1 MNIEEIRALWGP
13 NYYSRYPAIYML
25 LDIGELEERPSDTI
39 PDMKDRLLKLIP
51 TMMEHR
57 CSPGY
62 PGGFLERVGEGTWA
76 GHIVEHVAIELQC
89 LAHMDVGFGKTLGTD
104 AKGVYKVVFRYR
116 DPEVGVEAGK
126 AAVMIVDA
134 LFNNKPI
141 QIKPIITRLN
151 EIRDENM
158 FGPST
163 HSIIKEAQSRGIP
176 HIRLNKHSY
185 VQLGHGIHQRRIQA
199 TMVDNTSAI
208 GVEIA
213 DDKEQTKE
221 ILLEAGVPVPRGKST
236 DSLDGAFIVA
246 KDIGYPVTMKPLV
259 GHHGK
264 GITANVKNEREL
276 KIAYNS
282 AKKFHD
288 QVIVEKHLE
297 GFDHRL
303 LVINGELV
311 AAARREPASVMGNGK
326 STIRELIDMVNKDPR
341 RGIGH
346 EKVLTKIKIDY
357 MTKRLLKQQNLKL
370 TDVLPEGRLLHLKS
384 TANLSTGGCS
394 IDVTDEVHPQIKR
407 MAERISKIININ
419 VMGIDVVAP
428 HLKRPLKETNG
439 GVIEVNAAPGFRMHL
454 EPYFGKK
461 RNVAKPLVDMLF
473 PPESESTIPIIAV
486 TGTNGKTTTVRL
498 ISHILKYA
506 GKSVGMCCTDG
517 IEIGNQLVL
526 EGDYSGPSGA
536 SHILTEPLVDH
547 AVLEVARG
555 GILRR
560 GLGYDDSD
568 VGVLLN
574 ISADHLGLD
583 GINTLDELAELKSIV
598 VETVKPEGVAILNAD
613 DERVMKCKDKIKS
626 KIVLFSLNESNPA
639 LAVHTSN
646 GGIVV
651 TVKDG
656 NLILR
661 KGTLDMIIDRVSN
674 IPITFGGKAAF
685 NIANAMAAVAAAYS
699 VGIDIK
705 SIQTSLVTF
714 NSSTGQL
721 PGRVNLIDVGSFKV
735 LIDYGHNP
743 SAIES
748 LAGLIPHLTNGKKIN
763 VGSGT
768 GNRMDESLLDF
779 GKNLGKMYDHII
791 ICDSDPRQRKIG
803 ETAEMVRKGVLST
816 GFPKKNLQMV
826 QDESEAIQ
834 TALRLA
840 KDGDLVVI
848 QANFIKKAIQ
858 IVLEYK
864 ENISIKGKN
873 KKLA

>member
-1 MNIEEIRALWGP
+1 
-13 NYYSRYPAIYML
+13 
-25 LDIGELEERPSDTI
+25 
-39 PDMKDRLLKLIP
+39 
-51 TMMEHR
+51 
-57 CSPGY
+57 
-62 PGGFLERVGEGTWA
+62 
-76 GHIVEHVAIELQC
+76 
-89 LAHMDVGFGKTLGTD
+89 
-104 AKGVYKVVFRYR
+104 
-116 DPEVGVEAGK
+116 
-126 AAVMIVDA
+126 
-134 LFNNKPI
+134 
-141 QIKPIITRLN
+141 
-151 EIRDENM
+151 
-158 FGPST
+158 
-163 HSIIKEAQSRGIP
+163 
-176 HIRLNKHSY
+176 
-185 VQLGHGIHQRRIQA
+185 
-199 TMVDNTSAI
+199 
-208 GVEIA
+208 
-213 DDKEQTKE
+213 
-221 ILLEAGVPVPRGKST
+221 
-236 DSLDGAFIVA
+236 
-246 KDIGYPVTMKPLV
+246 
-259 GHHGK
+259 
-264 GITANVKNEREL
+264 
-276 KIAYNS
+276 
-282 AKKFHD
+282 
-288 QVIVEKHLE
+288 
-297 GFDHRL
+297 
-303 LVINGELV
+303 
-311 AAARREPASVMGNGK
+311 
-326 STIRELIDMVNKDPR
+326 
-341 RGIGH
+341 
-346 EKVLTKIKIDY
+346 
-357 MTKRLLKQQNLKL
+357 
-370 TDVLPEGRLLHLKS
+370 
-384 TANLSTGGCS
+384 
-394 IDVTDEVHPQIKR
+394 
-407 MAERISKIININ
+407 
-419 VMGIDVVAP
+419 MGIDVVAP

>member
-25 LDIGELEERPSDTI
+25 LDIGKLEERPSDMI
-39 PDMKDRLLKLIP
+39 PDLKGRLLKLIP
-51 TMMEHR
+51 TMIEHR
-57 CSPGY
+57 CSPGCI
-62 PGGFLERVGEGTWA
+62 GGFIERVVEGTWA

-89 LAHMDVGFGKTLGTD
+89 LANMDVGFGKTLGTD
-104 AKGVYKVVFRYR
+104 TKGVYKVVFRYR
-116 DPEVGVEAGK
+116 DPEVGIEAGK
-126 AAVMIVDA
+126 AAVKIVDA
-134 LFNNKPI
+134 LFNNRPI
-141 QIKPIITRLN
+141 KFEPIITRLK
-151 EIRDENM
+151 EIREENM

-163 HSIIKEAQSRGIP
+163 YSIIKEAQSRGIP
-176 HIRLNKHSY
+176 YIRLNKHSY
-185 VQLGHGIHQRRIQA
+185 VQLGHGINQRRIQA

-221 ILLEAGVPVPRGKST
+221 ILDEAGVPVPRGESVDT
-236 DSLDGAFIVA
+236 LESALLVA
-246 KDIGYPVTMKPLV
+246 NDINYPVTVKPLV
-259 GHHGK
+259 EHHGK
-264 GITANVKNEREL
+264 GITANVKTDGEL
-276 KIAYNS
+276 KTAYNS
-282 AKKFHD
+282 ARKFHEL
-288 QVIVEKHLE
+288 VVVEKHLE
-297 GFDHRL
+297 GYDHRL

-311 AAARREPASVMGNGK
+311 AAARRETASVMGNGK
-326 STIRELIDMVNKDPR
+326 STIRELIDMINKDPR

-346 EKVLTKIKIDY
+346 EKVLTKIKIDS

-370 TDVLPEGRLLHLKS
+370 TDILSEGRLLHLKS

-473 PPESESTIPIIAV
+473 PSGTKSTIPLIAV

-498 ISHILKYA
+498 IAHILKYS

-517 IEIGNQLVL
+517 IEIGNQMVL

-536 SHILTEPLVDH
+536 RHILTEPIVDH
-547 AVLEVARG
+547 AVMEVARG
-555 GILRR
+555 SILRR
-560 GLGYDDSD
+560 GLGYDESD
-568 VGVLLN
+568 IGVFLN
-574 ISADHLGLD
+574 ISADHLGL
-583 GINTLDELAELKSIV
+583 GGLNTLEELAELKSIV
-598 VETVKPEGVAILNAD
+598 VETVKPGGFAVLNAD
-613 DERVMKCKDKIKS
+613 DELVMKYMDKVKA
-626 KIVLFSLNESNPA
+626 KIILFSLDDTNPA
-639 LAVHTSN
+639 LLAHVSN
-646 GGIVV
+646 DGVVV
-651 TVKDG
+651 TVKGG
-656 NLILR
+656 NIILR
-661 KGTLDMIIDRVSN
+661 KGAIDMDIARITNV
-674 IPITFGGKAAF
+674 PITFGGKASF
-685 NIANAMAAVAAAYS
+685 NIANTLAAVGATYAI
-699 VGIDIK
+699 GIDIK
-705 SIQTSLVTF
+705 TIQTSLVTF

-721 PGRVNLIDVGSFKV
+721 PGRANLIDVGSFKV

-748 LAGLIPHLTNGKKIN
+748 LAGLIPHLTNGRKIN

-768 GNRMDESLLDF
+768 GNRMDECILDF
-779 GKNLGKMYDHII
+779 GKNMGKMYDQII
-791 ICDSDPRQRKIG
+791 ICDSDPRQRKKG
-803 ETAEMVRKGVLST
+803 ETAKLVRKGVLST
-816 GFPKKNLQMV
+816 GFPEKNLQMV
-826 QDESEAIQ
+826 LDESVAIR
-834 TALRLA
+834 TALKLA

-848 QANFIKKAIQ
+848 QANDVKNSIH

-864 ENISIKGKN
+864 ENL
-873 KKLA
+873 LAKSKS